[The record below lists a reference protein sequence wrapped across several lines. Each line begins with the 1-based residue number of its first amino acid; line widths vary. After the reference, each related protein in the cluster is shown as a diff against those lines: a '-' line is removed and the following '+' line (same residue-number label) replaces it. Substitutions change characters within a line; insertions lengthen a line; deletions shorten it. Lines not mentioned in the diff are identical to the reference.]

1 MLTHALVHAA
11 EVHVMQR
18 ARCCWTLHAKV
29 PNIST
34 CHVDTFA
41 TFFWSL
47 RIIANAL
54 IGYNFLLQME
64 FNRGLLDTVVK
75 ASCIVELQRERDL
88 EAQKAD
94 MFLKAVAN
102 IKHAAVSDLVD
113 ARTSV
118 MLASQIALEVWNI
131 LWYFYSRSTHST

>member
-1 MLTHALVHAA
+1 M
-11 EVHVMQR
+11 
-18 ARCCWTLHAKV
+18 
-29 PNIST
+29 
-34 CHVDTFA
+34 FA

-47 RIIANAL
+47 TIIANAL

-131 LWYFYSRSTHST
+131 LRCFYSRSTHSTCTGLPCCPYPFLTSLLVD